1 MIFFNLTLHLHYIS
15 TGKMIAVGETERRS
29 MVEGPAGEMHSIGTK
44 ARPYFYILM
53 S

>member
-1 MIFFNLTLHLHYIS
+1 
-15 TGKMIAVGETERRS
+15 MIAVGETERRS
-29 MVEGPAGEMHSIGTK
+29 SAVWRVLVLVADMHSIGTK